1 MPKDYRCLFCGDVLR
16 EPSGDLFV
24 TVSCSCGAYC
34 QTDQESY
41 ISMFPGDAAEALG
54 IKRSASD
61 QREFFSQIECLKGE
75 CVGITGGEKVVAFWA
90 RRKNEAAAAV

>member
-1 MPKDYRCLFCGDVLR
+1 MSKSLRCLFCGNMVGVPD
-16 EPSGDLFV
+16 EDLFV
-24 TVSCSCGAYC
+24 TTSCSCGAYC

-41 ISMFPGDAAEALG
+41 NSMFPGDAAEALG

-75 CVGITGGEKVVAFWA
+75 CVGIAGGEKVMAFWA
-90 RRKNEAAAAV
+90 RRKVAAANAV